1 MGRSASNQT
10 TNIVRAYCEFRF
22 KELKIRWQRLH
33 GLAVNERERST
44 VVIIVLETLSHEIG
58 CVVNLAT
65 GEDVCVD
72 GNADVLVPGTGG
84 GLGVFIDLDL

>member
-1 MGRSASNQT
+1 
-10 TNIVRAYCEFRF
+10 
-22 KELKIRWQRLH
+22 LH

-44 VVIIVLETLSHEIG
+44 VVIIALEPLSHGNG
-58 CVVNLAT
+58 CFVNLAT
-65 GEDVCVD
+65 GQDVCVD